1 MPEYLQRPP
10 VAIIRKL
17 MRATNTHASRVW
29 DDKMKDGS
37 RSIKVAN
44 WTSELYEQ
52 AVRHLAGDQWEAK
65 VITTPD
71 GLLRL
76 HITQQLTDTESC
88 ATVST
93 L

>member
-10 VAIIRKL
+10 IAVIRKL
-17 MRATNTHASRVW
+17 MRATNTHANRVW

-44 WTSELYEQ
+44 WTPELYEQ
-52 AVRHLAGDQWEAK
+52 AVRHLEAERYSASI
-65 VITTPD
+65 VTTQD
-71 GLLRL
+71 KLLRL
-76 HITQQLTDTESC
+76 HVTQQLTLTDEC